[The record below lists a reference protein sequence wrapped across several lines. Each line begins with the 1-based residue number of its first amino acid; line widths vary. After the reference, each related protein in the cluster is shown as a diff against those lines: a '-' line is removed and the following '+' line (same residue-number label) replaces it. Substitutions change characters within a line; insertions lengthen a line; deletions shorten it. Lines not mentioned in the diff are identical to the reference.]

1 VIAVSYRPLRIPFV
15 VGFKH
20 ASAERRETSTVW
32 IEARHAQ
39 GAIGFGEGCPRPYVT
54 GETVESV
61 IAFLDAYAGEA
72 SRSVVDVATLQAW
85 MVDHQ
90 AAIDGNPAGWCAL
103 ELALLDVLARA
114 GSRSVDAMLGLPPL
128 APVYRYTAVLGDAEG
143 KAFSAMAQTY
153 AAQGFRDFKVKV
165 SGDLQ
170 RDAAK
175 LQTLAALDPL
185 PSSVRVDANNVW
197 TSPVE
202 AIAALQAIG
211 GSLAGI
217 EEPVGAGQWGA
228 LCRIARETG
237 TPIILDESV
246 TRAADLE
253 ALPEPASDWIVNV
266 RVSKMGGLL
275 RSLDAIAAARRR
287 GIRIIVG
294 AQVGET
300 SLLTRAALTVATAAG
315 DLLAGQEGAFG
326 THLLTEDVCDPPLMF
341 GRGGTLTWAEH
352 AGSHLPGFGIAAITP
367 AREPN
372 PAS

>member
-1 VIAVSYRPLRIPFV
+1 MMLFYRPLHIPFV

-32 IEARHAQ
+32 VEARHPQ
-39 GAIGFGEGCPRPYVT
+39 GAAGFGEGCPRPYVT
-54 GETVESV
+54 GETVKSAM
-61 IAFLDAYAGEA
+61 AFLDRHAVEA
-72 SRSVVDVATLQAW
+72 SRTIVDVATLRGWLA
-85 MVDHQ
+85 DHR
-90 AAIDGNPAGWCAL
+90 AAIDANPAACCAL
-103 ELALLDVLARA
+103 ELALLDALARA
-114 GSRSVDAMLGLPPL
+114 GSRSVDAMLGLPAL
-128 APVYRYTAVLGDAEG
+128 APAYRYTAVLGDADG
-143 KAFSAMAQTY
+143 RAFSAMAHAY

-165 SGDLQ
+165 SGDPQ

-175 LQTLAALDPL
+175 LQILAALDPP
-185 PSSVRVDANNVW
+185 PSSVRVDANNLW

-217 EEPVGAGQWGA
+217 EEPIGAGQWPA
-228 LCRIARETG
+228 LSRIAQETG

-246 TRAADLE
+246 TRAADLDS
-253 ALPEPASDWIVNV
+253 LPDPASDWIVNV

-275 RSLDAIAAARRR
+275 RSLDAVAAARRR

-341 GRGGTLTWAEH
+341 GRGGILTWAEH
-352 AGSHLPGFGIAAITP
+352 PGSRLPGLGIAASTT

-372 PAS
+372 PAA